1 MTPASVLV
9 APASVPACDPVS
21 FLLMPRLVSVA
32 VPVPALDALTYR
44 VPDGLD
50 VPAVGARV
58 LVPLG
63 ARRLTGSFS
72 GARPGRRAAPHP
84 ASRSRT

>member
-1 MTPASVLV
+1 
-9 APASVPACDPVS
+9 
-21 FLLMPRLVSVA
+21 MPRLVSVA
-32 VPVPALDALTYR
+32 VPVPALELLTYR

-63 ARRLTGSFS
+63 ARRLTGIVVTVD
-72 GARPGRRAAPHP
+72 PPAPQGP
-84 ASRSRT
+84 TGDQGVTLKDLIDVLDSSPFLPRTVV